1 MTPRVVLD
9 TNVLVAA
16 LRSNRGASFRLL
28 SEVDSGLFEVC
39 LSVPLVLEYEA
50 VLFRQARAIG
60 LSRTDIGDVL
70 DYICSVARRQPI
82 FFLWRPQ
89 LRDPSDDMVLELAVA
104 AGCRFI
110 VTFNTRDFGSARSFS
125 LRVLTPREF
134 LKTIGVIQ

>member
-28 SEVDSGLFEVC
+28 SEIGSARFEVC
-39 LSVPLVLEYEA
+39 LSVPLMLEYET
-50 VLFRQARAIG
+50 VLFRHARTLG

-70 DYICSVARRQPI
+70 DYICSVAHRQEI

-89 LRDPSDDMVLELAVA
+89 LRDLADDMVLELAVA
-104 AGCRFI
+104 AGCQFI
-110 VTFNTRDFGSARSFS
+110 VSFNTRDFGSTRAFS

-134 LKTIGVIQ
+134 LQTIGVIR

>member
-1 MTPRVVLD
+1 MAPRVVLD

-16 LRSNRGASFRLL
+16 LRSHRGASFRLL

-50 VLFRQARAIG
+50 VLFRQARALG

-70 DYICSVARRQPI
+70 DYICSVARRQSI

>member
-1 MTPRVVLD
+1 MAVE
-9 TNVLVAA
+9 AA
-16 LRSNRGASFRLL
+16 
-28 SEVDSGLFEVC
+28 
-39 LSVPLVLEYEA
+39 
-50 VLFRQARAIG
+50 LFRQARALG

-70 DYICSVARRQPI
+70 DYLCSVARRQSI

-110 VTFNTRDFGSARSFS
+110 VTFNTRDFGPARSFS
-125 LRVLTPREF
+125 QRVLTPREF